1 MFKAKCPLCNGT
13 YQAKPEWIGKQAPCP
28 HCHQRIVI
36 QQSVDITHSGQE
48 CLASQVNAKF
58 DTTQNLEDKSDYL
71 TLKFRQ
77 HYTFALNNIKQY
89 DYNGFVENFNICLEL
104 SNKQFKINPPQIKYL
119 DDDVEHKYPITSL
132 QDILANQYGFSFVE
146 EMASLMS
153 LYSNL
158 PQEYQD
164 ETKTSYY
171 ADKAKEIR
179 IKLGK
184 VMYYILPKDIN
195 KINEGQ
201 DISTVA
207 IQMPHHLR
215 GKAIE
220 LIKQS
225 DREENVDV
233 KNSLLREGINILK
246 KILKMPKDNL
256 VGKLNISQET
266 IECETASY
274 NECNRD
280 IALCY
285 GRLSNIQNGN
295 EKFTSLDNAYH
306 YIMIFAKDHHNE
318 QVLHDILD
326 ITRAIIPLA
335 PQYTDEK
342 KCLEYCISAY
352 LSFAEATPMLKTL
365 PLEER
370 WFAESLEDYILK
382 EVKSQTT
389 KNAELRSQWIQ
400 VCKNHI
406 KTFQSPDN
414 GAAMIWMIYGLFR
427 SLTYYVVELKLY
439 EYISEYI
446 VVMQTMLQKLENY
459 LFKSTINMIH
469 GNAKKC
475 LDYTLVK
482 DGIFSFLHIEYMYSQ
497 NMLKNGELDKSLEVS
512 QNIIDYCDNNMQID
526 NKKILD
532 IRHEAFK
539 LNSLAYLEKNDIG
552 KAWKSIDQ
560 IADYAEKKYNNEQ
573 NLENLTEL
581 ASAKLNQ
588 VILWDKM
595 SNDSEMNLWIIEH
608 RKNYEA
614 KMQLY
619 DIYMLCY
626 NFKGRDEQLSKLMR
640 RIHQS
645 LKVIQEKGL
654 GYLSNPNTLNLV
666 KYYKRMIDETVQLE
680 KEGKHD
686 ECMKHCALLINALRD
701 THFIDIYFEA
711 DWYAGILFALGQDSW
726 SKGLKEE
733 TEKYYEE
740 ASRIRY
746 ELETEGISQ
755 NKENFA
761 LLLYRHA
768 LVIINQNLSQDSISR
783 ALGLFEKS
791 KSIFEEIKEQLDP
804 NSLNSYSSCCF
815 NLGLTFCI
823 FTTGGNEVGL
833 PLIESAIN
841 IMEQLVNSYENNT
854 NFKSDLE
861 YFRKQYFAL
870 KNRK

>member
-28 HCHQRIVI
+28 HCHQRIII
-36 QQSVDITHSGQE
+36 QQSVDKTHSGQE
-48 CLASQVNAKF
+48 CLANQMNAKF
-58 DTTQNLEDKSDYL
+58 GPTQNVENKIDDL

-77 HYTFALNNIKQY
+77 HYTLALNKIKQY

-104 SNKQFKINPPQIKYL
+104 SNKQFKNNPPQIQYS
-119 DDDVEHKYPITSL
+119 DQDVDHKCPIATL
-132 QDILANQYGFSFVE
+132 QDILASQHGFSFVE

-153 LYSNL
+153 KYSDL
-158 PQEYQD
+158 PKEYQD
-164 ETKTSYY
+164 ETMTSYY

-179 IKLGK
+179 IGLGK
-184 VMYYILPKDIN
+184 VKYILAEDID
-195 KINEGQ
+195 KIKNGQ
-201 DISTVA
+201 DIATVA
-207 IQMPHHLR
+207 IQMPSHLR

-233 KNSLLREGINILK
+233 KNNLLTEAIDILK
-246 KILKMPKDNL
+246 KILKLPENNL
-256 VGKLNISQET
+256 VGKLNVSQET

-306 YIMIFAKDHHNE
+306 YIMIFAKEHHNE
-318 QVLHDILD
+318 QVLHNILD

-335 PQYTDEK
+335 SQYADER
-342 KCLEYCISAY
+342 KCFEYCTSAY

-370 WFAESLEDYILK
+370 LFAESLEGYILK

-406 KTFQSPDN
+406 KTFQSSGN
-414 GAAMIWMIYGLFR
+414 GAALIWMIYGLFR

-439 EYISEYI
+439 EYLSEYI

-459 LFKSTINMIH
+459 LFKGTINMIH
-469 GNAKKC
+469 ENAKKC

-482 DGIFSFLHIEYMYSQ
+482 DDIFSVLHIEYMYSQ
-497 NMLKNGELDKSLEVS
+497 YMFRNGELDKSLEVS
-512 QNIIDYCDNNMQID
+512 QNIIDYCENNKQID
-526 NKKILD
+526 NIKILD
-532 IRHEAFK
+532 IKHEAFT
-539 LNSLAYLEKNDIG
+539 LNSTAYLEKNDIV
-552 KAWKSIDQ
+552 KAWKSVDQ
-560 IADYAEKKYNNEQ
+560 IADYAEKKYNKEQ
-573 NLENLTEL
+573 NLENLTGL

-645 LKVIQEKGL
+645 LKIIQEKGL

-666 KYYKRMIDETVQLE
+666 KYYKRMIDETVQFE

-761 LLLYRHA
+761 LLLYHRA

-783 ALGLFEKS
+783 VIDLFDKS
-791 KSIFEEIKEQLDP
+791 KKLFEEIKEQLGP
-804 NSLNSYSSCCF
+804 NSLSSYSSCCF

-823 FTTGGNEVGL
+823 FTTGGNKVGL

-841 IMEQLVNSYENNT
+841 IMEQLVNSYENT

-861 YFRKQYFAL
+861 YFRKEYLAL
-870 KNRK
+870 KNKK